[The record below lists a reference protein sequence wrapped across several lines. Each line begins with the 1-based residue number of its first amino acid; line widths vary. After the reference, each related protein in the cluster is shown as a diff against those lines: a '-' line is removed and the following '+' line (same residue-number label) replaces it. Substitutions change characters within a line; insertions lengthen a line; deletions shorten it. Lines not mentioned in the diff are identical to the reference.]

1 MRNHLFRAAALAS
14 AVLAAAAC
22 GDHGA
27 TGPGA
32 PLTQADAAALSRAVF
47 AVGAGL
53 AGGGTPAGA
62 RGNRTLRADGAST
75 FSFSFDT
82 SQPCTPSGSVELTGA
97 LAGSVQVGGPAAVQ
111 VNVSVRHQGC
121 VVQTDNG
128 GTFKLNGDPGI
139 DVAITAAAGAGGVTA
154 FHATEKGAFTWE
166 HGGSSGRCTVD
177 VAADLVAGTQTV
189 RLAGSFCGF
198 TIDQTVP
205 AS

>member
-1 MRNHLFRAAALAS
+1 MTKRILPLPLLAALALS
-14 AVLAAAAC
+14 AC

-53 AGGGTPAGA
+53 AGGGVPTGA
-62 RGNRTLRADGAST
+62 RGNRTLRADGSTT

-82 SQPCTPSGSVELTGA
+82 SQPCTPSGSVGLTGA
-97 LAGSVQVGGPAAVQ
+97 LSGAVQVGGPAQVQ

-128 GTFKLNGDPGI
+128 GTFKLNGDPEI
-139 DVAITAAAGAGGVTA
+139 DVALTAAAGAAGVTA
-154 FHATEKGAFTWE
+154 FHATENGAFTWE
-166 HGGSSGRCTVD
+166 RGSSSGRCAVD
-177 VAADLVAGTQTV
+177 VTADLVPGTQTV
-189 RLAGSFCGF
+189 HLAGSFCGF
-198 TIDQTVP
+198 SVDQTV
-205 AS
+205 AAR

>member
-1 MRNHLFRAAALAS
+1 MRHRHLRAAALLCA
-14 AVLAAAAC
+14 ALAAAAC
-22 GDHGA
+22 GDHGT

-47 AVGAGL
+47 SVGAGL
-53 AGGGTPAGA
+53 AGGGVPAGA
-62 RGNRTLRADGAST
+62 RGNQTLRADGLTT

-82 SQPCTPSGSVELTGA
+82 SQPCTPSGSVDITGVV
-97 LAGSVQVGGPAAVQ
+97 AGSAQAGGSAQVQ

-139 DVAITAAAGAGGVTA
+139 DVAIAAAADAAGPTA

-166 HGGSSGRCTVD
+166 RGGSSGRCTVD
-177 VAADLVAGTQTV
+177 LAADLVAGTQTV

-198 TIDQTVP
+198 TIDQTV
-205 AS
+205 AAQ

>member
-1 MRNHLFRAAALAS
+1 MTQRILPLALLAALALS
-14 AVLAAAAC
+14 AF
-22 GDHGA
+22 GDHGT

-53 AGGGTPAGA
+53 AGGGVPTGA
-62 RGNRTLRADGAST
+62 RGNKTLRADGSTT

-82 SQPCTPSGSVELTGA
+82 SQPCTPSGSVGLTGA
-97 LAGSVQVGGPAAVQ
+97 LSGSVEVGGPAQVQ

-139 DVAITAAAGAGGVTA
+139 DVALAAAAGAGGVTA

-166 HGGSSGRCTVD
+166 RGSSSGRCTVD
-177 VAADLVAGTQTV
+177 VTADLVPGTQTV
-189 RLAGSFCGF
+189 RLTGSFCGF
-198 TIDQTVP
+198 AVDQTV
-205 AS
+205 AAK